1 MTTITDPLVRDPG
14 TAARGRWLML
24 IVLLAGQFM
33 ALLDVTI
40 VNVAMPTIGR
50 TLHASGAE
58 LQLVVAG
65 YTVSYA
71 MMLITGARL
80 GDLYGRR
87 RVFLAGVAVF
97 TLASLTCGIAP
108 GIGVLIGARFVQGA
122 GAAAMMPQIMSVIQ
136 VRFDGAARARALSAY
151 TAVLSS
157 GFVAGQ
163 VVGGVLVTANLFGQT
178 WRPVFLVNVPIGLA
192 VLALVPRVVPR
203 DEAGHA
209 WAGKQHR
216 RQLDLAGLAIAV
228 PAVFLVVLPLMLGH
242 QENWPGWVFACIALG
257 LVLAAVF
264 VSVERR
270 IADRGGDPLLNLAV
284 LRAPGL
290 VPGLAAMAV
299 LMITYGGFLFS
310 FALHL
315 QGGLGDSAL
324 RAGLT
329 FAPCALVFGACGYF
343 WRRLPAAWH
352 HLLAPLGCLVA
363 VGGYLAVA
371 SVLRSGGSGGV
382 PLQAG
387 LIVTGAALALGFSPL
402 VTHALVRVPLR
413 HAADASGLLTTT
425 IQLGQAVG
433 VATFGSLF
441 LTLDTGRGAT
451 TAAISGHALAIT
463 MSWLAAAMLLAV
475 AAGIPLARTLTAA
488 RRSAAEGRL
497 APPAVPERAV
507 GTHRDDIEPVG
518 GPGGGGRGGE
528 DPAQRLP
535 AAPPRSV
542 TVPVVTIGSPTHFIR
557 PFQRPPRAATV
568 ETMCSSRGKAFPW
581 PAIRRAGG

>member
-1 MTTITDPLVRDPG
+1 
-14 TAARGRWLML
+14 ML

-50 TLHASGAE
+50 SLHASGAE

-87 RVFLAGVAVF
+87 RMFMIGVAIFSV
-97 TLASLTCGIAP
+97 ASLTCGIAP
-108 GIGVLIGARFVQGA
+108 SVGVLIAARFVQGA

-136 VRFDGAARARALSAY
+136 VRFDGTARARALSAY

-163 VVGGVLVTANLFGQT
+163 VIGGVLVTANLFGQT
-178 WRPVFLVNVPIGLA
+178 WRPVFGVNVPIGLA

-203 DEAGHA
+203 DTPGE
-209 WAGKQHR
+209 KR

-242 QENWPGWVFACIALG
+242 QEHWPSWVFGCIAAG
-257 LVLAAVF
+257 LALAVTFVLA
-264 VSVERR
+264 ERR
-270 IADRGGDPLLNLAV
+270 IAHRGGDPLLNLDV

-290 VPGLAAMAV
+290 VPGLAAVAV
-299 LMITYGGFLFS
+299 LMLTYGGFLFS

-315 QGGLGDSAL
+315 QAGLGDSAL

-329 FAPCALVFGACGYF
+329 FAPCALVFGVCGYF
-343 WRRLPAAWH
+343 WRRLPASWH
-352 HLLAPLGCLVA
+352 HLLAPAGCLVA

-371 SVLRSGGSGGV
+371 SVLGSGGPGGV
-382 PLQAG
+382 LLQVG
-387 LIVTGAALALGFSPL
+387 LVVTGAALALGFSPL
-402 VTHALVRVPLR
+402 VTYALVRVPLR
-413 HAADASGLLTTT
+413 HAADASGLLTST

-433 VATFGSLF
+433 VAIFGSLF
-441 LTLDTGRGAT
+441 LALDTDRGAA
-451 TAAISGHALAIT
+451 TAAVSGHALAVT

-475 AAGIPLARTLTAA
+475 AAGIPLARTVTAA
-488 RRSAAEGRL
+488 RRASA
-497 APPAVPERAV
+497 
-507 GTHRDDIEPVG
+507 TG
-518 GPGGGGRGGE
+518 G
-528 DPAQRLP
+528 
-535 AAPPRSV
+535 
-542 TVPVVTIGSPTHFIR
+542 
-557 PFQRPPRAATV
+557 
-568 ETMCSSRGKAFPW
+568 
-581 PAIRRAGG
+581 

>member
-1 MTTITDPLVRDPG
+1 MTTTTGPLVRDPA

-50 TLHASGAE
+50 SLHASGAE
-58 LQLVVAG
+58 LQLVVSG

-71 MMLITGARL
+71 MMLITGARM

-87 RVFLAGVAVF
+87 RMFLAGVAIF
-97 TLASLTCGIAP
+97 TLASLACGIAP
-108 GIGVLIGARFVQGA
+108 GIGVLIGARFVQGV

-163 VVGGVLVTANLFGQT
+163 VIGGLLVTANLFGQT

-203 DEAGHA
+203 EAPGPR
-209 WAGKQHR
+209 R

-242 QENWPGWVFACIALG
+242 QENWPWWVFACIAVG
-257 LVLAAVF
+257 LVLSAVF
-264 VSVERR
+264 VGVERR

-290 VPGLAAMAV
+290 VPGLAAVAV

-315 QGGLGDSAL
+315 QAGLGDSAL

-343 WRRLPAAWH
+343 WRRLPASWH

-371 SVLRSGGSGGV
+371 SVLRSGGPGGV

-441 LTLDTGRGAT
+441 LTLDTDRGTAT
-451 TAAISGHALAIT
+451 PAVSGHALAVT
-463 MSWLAAAMLLAV
+463 MSWLAAAMLLGV
-475 AAGIPLARTLTAA
+475 VAGIPLARTVAAA
-488 RRSAAEGRL
+488 RRSAAAEG
-497 APPAVPERAV
+497 
-507 GTHRDDIEPVG
+507 
-518 GPGGGGRGGE
+518 
-528 DPAQRLP
+528 
-535 AAPPRSV
+535 
-542 TVPVVTIGSPTHFIR
+542 
-557 PFQRPPRAATV
+557 
-568 ETMCSSRGKAFPW
+568 
-581 PAIRRAGG
+581 

>member
-1 MTTITDPLVRDPG
+1 MTTITDPRLRDPA

-87 RVFLAGVAVF
+87 RVFLAGVVVF

-209 WAGKQHR
+209 LAGGSGGVVPPRQHR

-242 QENWPGWVFACIALG
+242 QENWPEWVFACIGLG
-257 LVLAAVF
+257 LVLATVF

-290 VPGLAAMAV
+290 VPGLAAVAV

-371 SVLRSGGSGGV
+371 SVLRSGGSGGA

-441 LTLDTGRGAT
+441 LTLDTGRGT
-451 TAAISGHALAIT
+451 TTSTTSAVSGHALAIT
-463 MSWLAAAMLLAV
+463 MSWLAATMLLAV
-475 AAGIPLARTLTAA
+475 AAGIPLARTVAAA
-488 RRSAAEGRL
+488 RRSAAAGR
-497 APPAVPERAV
+497 
-507 GTHRDDIEPVG
+507 
-518 GPGGGGRGGE
+518 
-528 DPAQRLP
+528 
-535 AAPPRSV
+535 
-542 TVPVVTIGSPTHFIR
+542 
-557 PFQRPPRAATV
+557 
-568 ETMCSSRGKAFPW
+568 
-581 PAIRRAGG
+581 

>member
-1 MTTITDPLVRDPG
+1 MTITTDPLLRDPAA
-14 TAARGRWLML
+14 AARGRWLML

-50 TLHASGAE
+50 SLHATGAE

-80 GDLYGRR
+80 GEEYGRR
-87 RVFLAGVAVF
+87 RVFMAGVAVF

-108 GIGVLIGARFVQGA
+108 GAGVLIGARFVQGA

-136 VRFDGAARARALSAY
+136 LRFDGAARARALSAY

-163 VVGGVLVTANLFGQT
+163 VIGGVLVTANLFGQT

-192 VLALVPRVVPR
+192 VLALVPRLV
-203 DEAGHA
+203 AGEP
-209 WAGKQHR
+209 GPLPGQHR
-216 RQLDLAGLAIAV
+216 RQLDLAGLGIAV

-242 QENWPGWVFACIALG
+242 QEDWPSWVFGCIGLG
-257 LVLAAVF
+257 LVLAAAF
-264 VSVERR
+264 VGVERR
-270 IADRGGDPLLNLAV
+270 IAHRGGDPLLNLAV

-290 VPGLAAMAV
+290 VPGLAAVAV

-315 QGGLGDSAL
+315 QAGLGDSAL

-329 FAPCALVFGACGYF
+329 FAPCALVFGACGFF
-343 WRRLPAAWH
+343 WRRLPERVH
-352 HLLAPLGCLVA
+352 HVLAPAGCLVA
-363 VGGYLAVA
+363 VGGYLGIAA
-371 SVLRSGGSGGV
+371 ALHSGGRGGTA
-382 PLQAG
+382 LQAA
-387 LIVTGAALALGFSPL
+387 LVLTGAALALGFSPL
-402 VTHALVRVPLR
+402 VTHSLVRVPLR

-425 IQLGQAVG
+425 IQLGQAIG

-441 LTLDTGRGAT
+441 LTLDAGQGGPVA
-451 TAAISGHALAIT
+451 SGHAVAVTLG
-463 MSWLAAAMLLAV
+463 WLAAAMVLAV
-475 AAGIPLARTLTAA
+475 VAGVPLARTVAAA
-488 RRSAAEGRL
+488 RRPLDGR
-497 APPAVPERAV
+497 
-507 GTHRDDIEPVG
+507 
-518 GPGGGGRGGE
+518 
-528 DPAQRLP
+528 
-535 AAPPRSV
+535 
-542 TVPVVTIGSPTHFIR
+542 
-557 PFQRPPRAATV
+557 
-568 ETMCSSRGKAFPW
+568 
-581 PAIRRAGG
+581 

>member
-1 MTTITDPLVRDPG
+1 
-14 TAARGRWLML
+14 ML

-50 TLHASGAE
+50 SLHASGAE

-87 RVFLAGVAVF
+87 RMFLAGVAVF
-97 TLASLTCGIAP
+97 TLASLACGVAP

-163 VVGGVLVTANLFGQT
+163 VIGGVLVTANLFGQT

-192 VLALVPRVVPR
+192 VLALVPRAVPR
-203 DEAGHA
+203 DEPER
-209 WAGKQHR
+209 R

-242 QENWPGWVFACIALG
+242 QENWPGWVFACLALG

-264 VSVERR
+264 VGVERR

-290 VPGLAAMAV
+290 VPGLAAVAV

-315 QGGLGDSAL
+315 QSGLGDTAL
-324 RAGLT
+324 RAGPDL
-329 FAPCALVFGACGYF
+329 
-343 WRRLPAAWH
+343 R
-352 HLLAPLGCLVA
+352 A
-363 VGGYLAVA
+363 VRAGV
-371 SVLRSGGSGGV
+371 RS
-382 PLQAG
+382 
-387 LIVTGAALALGFSPL
+387 
-402 VTHALVRVPLR
+402 VRVL
-413 HAADASGLLTTT
+413 
-425 IQLGQAVG
+425 
-433 VATFGSLF
+433 
-441 LTLDTGRGAT
+441 
-451 TAAISGHALAIT
+451 
-463 MSWLAAAMLLAV
+463 LAAAARFLASP
-475 AAGIPLARTLTAA
+475 ARPAGL
-488 RRSAAEGRL
+488 
-497 APPAVPERAV
+497 
-507 GTHRDDIEPVG
+507 
-518 GPGGGGRGGE
+518 PGGGGRLPGRRV
-528 DPAQRLP
+528 DPALGRLGRGGV
-535 AAPPRSV
+535 A
-542 TVPVVTIGSPTHFIR
+542 G
-557 PFQRPPRAATV
+557 RAG
-568 ETMCSSRGKAFPW
+568 RHR
-581 PAIRRAGG
+581 RRAGPRVQPAGHPRPGPGAAAARGGRQRAADHDDPARAGDRGGDVRQLVPDLG

>member
-1 MTTITDPLVRDPG
+1 MTTTTGPLVRDPA

-50 TLHASGAE
+50 SLHASGAE
-58 LQLVVAG
+58 LQLVVSG

-71 MMLITGARL
+71 MMLITGARM

-87 RVFLAGVAVF
+87 RMFLAGVAIF
-97 TLASLTCGIAP
+97 TLASLACGIAP
-108 GIGVLIGARFVQGA
+108 GIGVLIGARFVQGV

-163 VVGGVLVTANLFGQT
+163 VIGGLLVTANLFGQT

-203 DEAGHA
+203 EAPGPRH
-209 WAGKQHR
+209 

-242 QENWPGWVFACIALG
+242 QENWPWWVFACIAVG
-257 LVLAAVF
+257 LVLSAVF
-264 VSVERR
+264 VEMERR

-290 VPGLAAMAV
+290 VPGLAAVAV

-315 QGGLGDSAL
+315 QAGLGDSAL

-343 WRRLPAAWH
+343 WRRLPASWH

-363 VGGYLAVA
+363 AGGYLAVA
-371 SVLRSGGSGGV
+371 SVLRSGGPGGV

-441 LTLDTGRGAT
+441 LTLDTDGGTAT
-451 TAAISGHALAIT
+451 PAVSGHALAVT
-463 MSWLAAAMLLAV
+463 MSWLAAAMLLGV
-475 AAGIPLARTLTAA
+475 VAGIPLARTAAAA
-488 RRSAAEGRL
+488 RRSPAAEG
-497 APPAVPERAV
+497 
-507 GTHRDDIEPVG
+507 
-518 GPGGGGRGGE
+518 
-528 DPAQRLP
+528 
-535 AAPPRSV
+535 
-542 TVPVVTIGSPTHFIR
+542 
-557 PFQRPPRAATV
+557 
-568 ETMCSSRGKAFPW
+568 
-581 PAIRRAGG
+581 

>member
-1 MTTITDPLVRDPG
+1 MTTTFGTAVRDPA

-24 IVLLAGQFM
+24 SVLLAGQFM

-50 TLHASGAE
+50 SLHASGAE

-71 MMLITGARL
+71 MLLITGARM

-87 RVFLAGVAVF
+87 RMFLAGVALF
-97 TLASLTCGIAP
+97 TVASLVCGIAP
-108 GIGVLIGARFVQGA
+108 GIGVLIAARFVQGA

-163 VVGGVLVTANLFGQT
+163 VIGGVLVTANLFGQA

-192 VLALVPRVVPR
+192 VLALVPRAVPR
-203 DEAGHA
+203 DEPGP
-209 WAGKQHR
+209 GSSGR
-216 RQLDLAGLAIAV
+216 RLDIAGLAIAV

-242 QENWPGWVFACIALG
+242 QEQWPSWVFACIALG

-264 VSVERR
+264 VGLERR

-290 VPGLAAMAV
+290 GSGLAAVAV

-315 QGGLGDSAL
+315 QAGLGDSAL

-329 FAPCALVFGACGYF
+329 FAPCALVFGVCGYF
-343 WRRLPAAWH
+343 WRRLPASWH
-352 HLLAPLGCLVA
+352 HLLAPAGCLVA

-371 SVLRSGGSGGV
+371 SVLRSGGQGGV
-382 PLQAG
+382 ALQAG

-413 HAADASGLLTTT
+413 RAADASGLLTTT
-425 IQLGQAVG
+425 IQLGQAIG

-441 LTLDTGRGAT
+441 LTLDAGRAAAT
-451 TAAISGHALAIT
+451 SAVSGHALAVT
-463 MSWLAAAMLLAV
+463 MSWLAAAMLFAV
-475 AAGIPLARTLTAA
+475 AAGISLARGLRRGAA
-488 RRSAAEGRL
+488 
-497 APPAVPERAV
+497 
-507 GTHRDDIEPVG
+507 
-518 GPGGGGRGGE
+518 
-528 DPAQRLP
+528 
-535 AAPPRSV
+535 
-542 TVPVVTIGSPTHFIR
+542 
-557 PFQRPPRAATV
+557 
-568 ETMCSSRGKAFPW
+568 
-581 PAIRRAGG
+581 

>member
-1 MTTITDPLVRDPG
+1 MTTTTGPLVRDPA

-50 TLHASGAE
+50 SLHASGAE
-58 LQLVVAG
+58 LQLVVSG

-71 MMLITGARL
+71 MMLITGARM

-87 RVFLAGVAVF
+87 RMFLAGVAIF
-97 TLASLTCGIAP
+97 TLASLACGIAP
-108 GIGVLIGARFVQGA
+108 GIGVLIGARFVQGV

-163 VVGGVLVTANLFGQT
+163 VIGGLLVTANLFGQT

-203 DEAGHA
+203 EAPGPR
-209 WAGKQHR
+209 R

-242 QENWPGWVFACIALG
+242 QENWPWWVFACIAVG
-257 LVLAAVF
+257 LVLSAVF
-264 VSVERR
+264 VGVERR

-290 VPGLAAMAV
+290 VPGLAAVAV

-315 QGGLGDSAL
+315 QAGLGDSAL

-343 WRRLPAAWH
+343 WRRLPASWH

-363 VGGYLAVA
+363 AGGYLAVA
-371 SVLRSGGSGGV
+371 SVLRSGGPGGV

-441 LTLDTGRGAT
+441 LTLDTDRGT
-451 TAAISGHALAIT
+451 TTPAVSGHALAVT
-463 MSWLAAAMLLAV
+463 MSWLAAAMLLGV
-475 AAGIPLARTLTAA
+475 VAGIPLARTVAAA
-488 RRSAAEGRL
+488 RRSAAAEG
-497 APPAVPERAV
+497 
-507 GTHRDDIEPVG
+507 
-518 GPGGGGRGGE
+518 
-528 DPAQRLP
+528 
-535 AAPPRSV
+535 
-542 TVPVVTIGSPTHFIR
+542 
-557 PFQRPPRAATV
+557 
-568 ETMCSSRGKAFPW
+568 
-581 PAIRRAGG
+581 

>member
-1 MTTITDPLVRDPG
+1 MTTITDPLIRDSAAG
-14 TAARGRWLML
+14 AARGRWLML

-50 TLHASGAE
+50 SLHASGAE

-87 RVFLAGVAVF
+87 RMFLAGVAVF
-97 TLASLTCGIAP
+97 TLASLACGIAP
-108 GIGVLIGARFVQGA
+108 GIGILIAARFVQGT

-163 VVGGVLVTANLFGQT
+163 VIGGVLVTANLFGQG

-192 VLALVPRVVPR
+192 VLATVPRVVPR
-203 DEAGHA
+203 DEPGPR
-209 WAGKQHR
+209 R
-216 RQLDLAGLAIAV
+216 RQLDLLGLGIAA
-228 PAVFLVVLPLMLGH
+228 PAVFLLVLPLMLGH
-242 QENWPGWVFACIALG
+242 QEDWPGWVFACLAVGLALG
-257 LVLAAVF
+257 VAFVL
-264 VSVERR
+264 VERR
-270 IADRGGDPLLNLAV
+270 ITDRGGDPLLNLAV

-290 VPGLAAMAV
+290 VPGLAAVAV

-329 FAPCALVFGACGYF
+329 FAPCAVVFGACGYF

-352 HLLAPLGCLVA
+352 PLLAPLGCLVA

-371 SVLRSGGSGGV
+371 NVLRSGGSGGA

-387 LIVTGAALALGFSPL
+387 LILTGAALALGFSPL

-441 LTLDTGRGAT
+441 LTLDTGRGVT
-451 TAAISGHALAIT
+451 TAASSGHALAIT
-463 MSWLAAAMLLAV
+463 MSWLAATMLLAV
-475 AAGIPLARTLTAA
+475 AAGIPLARTVAAA
-488 RRSAAEGRL
+488 RRSAAAGR
-497 APPAVPERAV
+497 
-507 GTHRDDIEPVG
+507 
-518 GPGGGGRGGE
+518 
-528 DPAQRLP
+528 
-535 AAPPRSV
+535 
-542 TVPVVTIGSPTHFIR
+542 
-557 PFQRPPRAATV
+557 
-568 ETMCSSRGKAFPW
+568 
-581 PAIRRAGG
+581 

>member
-1 MTTITDPLVRDPG
+1 
-14 TAARGRWLML
+14 ML
-24 IVLLAGQFM
+24 AQGYLT
-33 ALLDVTI
+33 DVTI

-50 TLHASGAE
+50 SLHASGAE

-71 MMLITGARL
+71 MLLITGARM

-87 RVFLAGVAVF
+87 RMFLAGVAIF
-97 TLASLTCGIAP
+97 TLASLVCGIAP
-108 GIGVLIGARFVQGA
+108 GIEVLIGARFVQGA

-163 VVGGVLVTANLFGQT
+163 VIGGVLVTANLFGEA

-192 VLALVPRVVPR
+192 VLALVPRLVPPDVPGR
-203 DEAGHA
+203 GSS
-209 WAGKQHR
+209 GR
-216 RQLDLAGLAIAV
+216 RLDLAGLAIAV

-242 QENWPGWVFACIALG
+242 QENWPSWVFGCIALG
-257 LVLAAVF
+257 LLLGVGF
-264 VSVERR
+264 VGVERR
-270 IADRGGDPLLNLAV
+270 IANRGGDPLLNLAV

-290 VPGLAAMAV
+290 VPGLVAVAV

-315 QGGLGDSAL
+315 QAGLGDSAL

-343 WRRLPAAWH
+343 WRRLPAASH

-371 SVLRSGGSGGV
+371 VVLRSGGQGGI
-382 PLQAG
+382 PLQVA
-387 LIVTGAALALGFSPL
+387 LVITGAALALGFSPL
-402 VTHALVRVPLR
+402 VTHALVKVPLHR
-413 HAADASGLLTTT
+413 AADASGLLTTT

-441 LTLDTGRGAT
+441 LTLDTERDTVAP
-451 TAAISGHALAIT
+451 AVSGQALAIT
-463 MSWLAAAMLLAV
+463 LAWLAATLVLAV
-475 AAGIPLARTLTAA
+475 VASIPLARTVAAA
-488 RRSAAEGRL
+488 RRSAG
-497 APPAVPERAV
+497 
-507 GTHRDDIEPVG
+507 
-518 GPGGGGRGGE
+518 
-528 DPAQRLP
+528 
-535 AAPPRSV
+535 
-542 TVPVVTIGSPTHFIR
+542 
-557 PFQRPPRAATV
+557 
-568 ETMCSSRGKAFPW
+568 
-581 PAIRRAGG
+581 

>member
-1 MTTITDPLVRDPG
+1 
-14 TAARGRWLML
+14 ML

-50 TLHASGAE
+50 SLHASGAE

-87 RVFLAGVAVF
+87 RMFLAGVAVF
-97 TLASLTCGIAP
+97 TVASLICGIAP
-108 GIGVLIGARFVQGA
+108 GIGILIAARFVQGA

-136 VRFDGAARARALSAY
+136 VRFEGAARATALSAY

-163 VVGGVLVTANLFGQT
+163 VIGGVLVTANLFGQT

-192 VLALVPRVVPR
+192 VLALVPRVVPQ
-203 DEAGHA
+203 DQPKG
-209 WAGKQHR
+209 G

-242 QENWPGWVFACIALG
+242 QEDWPGWVFACIAVG
-257 LVLAAVF
+257 LVLAVTF
-264 VSVERR
+264 VLVEGR

-290 VPGLAAMAV
+290 VPGLAAVAV

-315 QGGLGDSAL
+315 QAGLGDSAL

-329 FAPCALVFGACGYF
+329 FAPCALVFGFCGYF
-343 WRRLPAAWH
+343 WRRLPSASH
-352 HLLAPLGCLVA
+352 QLLAPAGCLVA

-371 SVLRSGGSGGV
+371 FVLHSGAAGGLA
-382 PLQAG
+382 LQVAMV
-387 LIVTGAALALGFSPL
+387 VTGASLALGFSPL
-402 VTHALVRVPLR
+402 VTHALVRVPL
-413 HAADASGLLTTT
+413 HQAADASGLLTTT

-441 LTLDTGRGAT
+441 LTLDADPGRAVPAT
-451 TAAISGHALAIT
+451 SGHALAVT
-463 MSWLAAAMLLAV
+463 LAWLAGAMVFGA
-475 AAGIPLARTLTAA
+475 AAGIPLARTVAAA
-488 RRSAAEGRL
+488 RRSA
-497 APPAVPERAV
+497 V
-507 GTHRDDIEPVG
+507 
-518 GPGGGGRGGE
+518 
-528 DPAQRLP
+528 
-535 AAPPRSV
+535 
-542 TVPVVTIGSPTHFIR
+542 
-557 PFQRPPRAATV
+557 
-568 ETMCSSRGKAFPW
+568 
-581 PAIRRAGG
+581 AGG

>member
-1 MTTITDPLVRDPG
+1 MTTTTGPLVRDPG

-24 IVLLAGQFM
+24 TVLLAGQFM

-50 TLHASGAE
+50 SLHASGAE
-58 LQLVVAG
+58 LQLVVSG

-71 MMLITGARL
+71 MMLITGARM

-87 RVFLAGVAVF
+87 RMFLAGVAVF
-97 TLASLTCGIAP
+97 TLASLACGIAP
-108 GIGVLIGARFVQGA
+108 GIGVLIGARFVQGV

-163 VVGGVLVTANLFGQT
+163 VIGGLLVTANLFGQT

-203 DEAGHA
+203 EAPGPR
-209 WAGKQHR
+209 R

-242 QENWPGWVFACIALG
+242 QENWPWWVLACIAVG
-257 LVLAAVF
+257 LVLSAVF
-264 VSVERR
+264 VGVQRR
-270 IADRGGDPLLNLAV
+270 IANRGGDPLLNLAV

-290 VPGLAAMAV
+290 VPGLAAVAV

-315 QGGLGDSAL
+315 QAGLGDSAL

-343 WRRLPAAWH
+343 WRRLPASWH

-371 SVLRSGGSGGV
+371 SILRSGGPGGV

-402 VTHALVRVPLR
+402 VTYALVGVPLR

-441 LTLDTGRGAT
+441 LTLDTDRGTAT
-451 TAAISGHALAIT
+451 PAVSGHALAVT
-463 MSWLAAAMLLAV
+463 MSWLAAAMLLGV
-475 AAGIPLARTLTAA
+475 VAGIPLARTVAAA
-488 RRSAAEGRL
+488 RRSAGAEG
-497 APPAVPERAV
+497 
-507 GTHRDDIEPVG
+507 
-518 GPGGGGRGGE
+518 
-528 DPAQRLP
+528 
-535 AAPPRSV
+535 
-542 TVPVVTIGSPTHFIR
+542 
-557 PFQRPPRAATV
+557 
-568 ETMCSSRGKAFPW
+568 
-581 PAIRRAGG
+581 

>member
-1 MTTITDPLVRDPG
+1 MTTATDPLVRVPAA
-14 TAARGRWLML
+14 AARGRWLML

-50 TLHASGAE
+50 SLHATGAE

-71 MMLITGARL
+71 MMLITGARM

-87 RVFLAGVAVF
+87 RMFLAGVAVF
-97 TLASLTCGIAP
+97 TLASLACGLAP
-108 GIGVLIGARFVQGA
+108 GIGLLVAARFVQGA

-163 VVGGVLVTANLFGQT
+163 VIGGALVTANLFGT
-178 WRPVFLVNVPIGLA
+178 EWRPVFLVNVPIGLA
-192 VLALVPRVVPR
+192 VLALVPRLVPR
-203 DEAGHA
+203 DEPGA
-209 WAGKQHR
+209 R
-216 RQLDLAGLAIAV
+216 RRRLDLAGLAIAV
-228 PAVFLVVLPLMLGH
+228 PAVFGIVLPLMLGH
-242 QENWPGWVFACIALG
+242 QENWPSWVFGCIAGG
-257 LVLAAVF
+257 LVLAVVF
-264 VSVERR
+264 VVVERR

-290 VPGLAAMAV
+290 VPGLVTVAV

-315 QGGLGDSAL
+315 QSGLGDSAL

-329 FAPCALVFGACGYF
+329 FAPCALVFGVCGYF
-343 WRRLPAAWH
+343 WRRLPASWH
-352 HLLAPLGCLVA
+352 HLLPPLGCLVA

-371 SVLRSGGSGGV
+371 SVLRSGGTGGAA
-382 PLQAG
+382 LQAG
-387 LIVTGAALALGFSPL
+387 LIVTCAALAFGFSPL
-402 VTHALVRVPLR
+402 VTHALVGVPLR

-441 LTLDTGRGAT
+441 LTLDAGHGA
-451 TAAISGHALAIT
+451 APAVSGHALAVT
-463 MSWLAAAMLLAV
+463 LGWLAAATAFGAV
-475 AAGIPLARTLTAA
+475 AGVPLARTVAAA
-488 RRSAAEGRL
+488 RG
-497 APPAVPERAV
+497 
-507 GTHRDDIEPVG
+507 
-518 GPGGGGRGGE
+518 
-528 DPAQRLP
+528 
-535 AAPPRSV
+535 
-542 TVPVVTIGSPTHFIR
+542 
-557 PFQRPPRAATV
+557 
-568 ETMCSSRGKAFPW
+568 
-581 PAIRRAGG
+581 

>member
-1 MTTITDPLVRDPG
+1 MTTTFGTAVRDPA

-50 TLHASGAE
+50 SLHASGAE

-71 MMLITGARL
+71 MMLITGARM

-87 RVFLAGVAVF
+87 RMFLAGVALF
-97 TLASLTCGIAP
+97 TMASLVCGIAP
-108 GIGVLIGARFVQGA
+108 GIGVLIAARFVQGV

-136 VRFDGAARARALSAY
+136 VRFEGAARARALSAY

-163 VVGGVLVTANLFGQT
+163 VIGGVLVTANLFGEA

-203 DEAGHA
+203 DQPGRGPAG
-209 WAGKQHR
+209 R
-216 RQLDLAGLAIAV
+216 RLDLMGLAIAV

-242 QENWPGWVFACIALG
+242 QENWPAWVFGCIALG
-257 LVLAAVF
+257 LALSALF
-264 VSVERR
+264 VAVERR

-284 LRAPGL
+284 LRSPGL
-290 VPGLAAMAV
+290 VPRLAAVAV
-299 LMITYGGFLFS
+299 LMITYGGFLFR
-310 FALHL
+310 FELHL
-315 QGGLGDSAL
+315 QAGLGDSAL

-329 FAPCALVFGACGYF
+329 FAPCALAFGVCGYC
-343 WRRLPAAWH
+343 WRRLPSSWH
-352 HLLAPLGCLVA
+352 HLLAPAGCLVA

-371 SVLRSGGSGGV
+371 SVLRSGGQGGV
-382 PLQAG
+382 SLQVAMV
-387 LIVTGAALALGFSPL
+387 VTGVALALGFSPL
-402 VTHALVRVPLR
+402 VTHALVRVPR
-413 HAADASGLLTTT
+413 RQAADASGLLTTT

-441 LTLDTGRGAT
+441 LTLDAGRGA
-451 TAAISGHALAIT
+451 AASAVSGHALAGT
-463 MSWLAAAMLLAV
+463 MSWLAVVMLLAV
-475 AAGIPLARTLTAA
+475 LAGIPLARTVRAVQAGRDLDAGKRERQFGTLA
-488 RRSAAEGRL
+488 RL
-497 APPAVPERAV
+497 A
-507 GTHRDDIEPVG
+507 
-518 GPGGGGRGGE
+518 
-528 DPAQRLP
+528 
-535 AAPPRSV
+535 
-542 TVPVVTIGSPTHFIR
+542 
-557 PFQRPPRAATV
+557 
-568 ETMCSSRGKAFPW
+568 
-581 PAIRRAGG
+581 AGG